1 MCTWGR
7 SLLKR
12 VLDLAVVIVLMNTAQ
27 ARAYVGL
34 TLLDVR
40 PWGSNFLYTYAVTL
54 TAGSMLTAAG
64 GGPNNGFFPS
74 NNFFT
79 IYDVRGLV
87 PGSVT
92 YGGALGIVGFSTHS
106 EMLLGDDAPGE
117 TPIPADNDSI
127 LNITTYWTGPDVA
140 APTWFDIEL
149 GTLSFVSTNPLGVDW
164 LAYTAATQE
173 LKDFPDVPANTFS
186 LVAGPG
192 EPTPAPA
199 TTLPLGDGG
208 LITLPQPNHQPPK

>member
-1 MCTWGR
+1 MSTCSR
-7 SLLKR
+7 SLLKP
-12 VLDLAVVIVLMNTAQ
+12 VLHLAVVILMMNAAQ

-34 TLLDVR
+34 TLVDVR
-40 PWGSNFLYTYAVTL
+40 PWGTNFRYTYAVTL

-64 GGPNNGFFPS
+64 GGPNNGFSPT
-74 NNFFT
+74 NNFYT

-92 YGGALGIVGFSTHS
+92 YGGALGIVGLSTHQ

-117 TPIPADNDSI
+117 TPIPADNGNI

-140 APTWFDIEL
+140 APSWFDIPL

-173 LKDFPDVPANTFS
+173 LQDFPDVPANTFS

-199 TTLPLGDGG
+199 TTLPLGEGG
-208 LITLPQPNHQPPK
+208 STTLQQPNHQPPK